1 MEVNM
6 LRKVMFLVTVF
17 IISVFFAACGNAQA
31 KIKEVSVEQANTA
44 VQEKNVQFIDV
55 RTPAEFSEGFAQKAV
70 NFPLDTLE
78 KDLAKLNKTKPV
90 YLICRTGRRSLTGAE
105 ILDKAGFSEVYN
117 VAGGTVAWKAANL
130 PMGSPTTEKP
140 QTVQTS
146 KVDDKTK
153 QALIDSLT
161 DERKAEATYQAII
174 NKFGQVR
181 PFINIIEAEKRHQSM
196 LLPLFEK
203 YGVEIPKNEFDAAKI
218 TIPESLVDSCKAG
231 IQAEKDNAAMYDKFF
246 QFVAEEDIK
255 TVFTHLR
262 DASIQNHLP
271 AFERCSQGRGMGN
284 GQGRGQGRPF

>member
-1 MEVNM
+1 M
-6 LRKVMFLVTVF
+6 LKKVMFLVTVLA
-17 IISVFFAACGNAQA
+17 VAAFFTACGNVSA
-31 KIKEVSVEQANTA
+31 KIVAVSIEQANAA
-44 VQEKNVQFIDV
+44 VQDKNVQFIDV
-55 RTPAEFSEGFAQKAV
+55 RTPEEFNEGYAQNAV
-70 NFPLDTLE
+70 NFPLDNLE
-78 KDLAKLNKTKPV
+78 KDLTKLDKNKPV
-90 YLICRTGRRSLTGAE
+90 YVICRTDRRSQIGAN
-105 ILDKAGFSEVYN
+105 ILEKAGFSEVHY
-117 VAGGTVAWKAANL
+117 VTGGMNAWKAASL
-130 PMGSPTTEKP
+130 PMGTPTADKP

-203 YGVEIPKNEFDAAKI
+203 YGVEVPKNDFDAAKI
-218 TIPESLVDSCKAG
+218 SIPESLIDSCKAG

-246 QFVAEEDIK
+246 GFVKESDIK
-255 TVFTHLR
+255 EVFTYLQR
-262 DASIQNHLP
+262 ASIQNHLS
-271 AFERCSQGRGMGN
+271 AFTRCAEGRGMGN